1 MTASDFSQGN
11 QLLRSNQLEEAV
23 AAYQKAIAHD
33 PSFHWYHQ
41 KLGESLEKLGRL
53 EEAAEAYRQAVERH
67 SNKACYHWDMGRVL
81 RTLGRDEEAVQVEE
95 TATEIEEKLSERRST
110 SQLSKLQPSEKE
122 QSQNRPTELKDGIKK
137 EQSSYWS
144 KRETHIYIFAVRQ
157 IINKIGSSAT
167 SIIDVGSNGCPYID
181 WFSWIPERYS
191 LDLRNPYKAPGV
203 VSLTQDFLKY
213 NPEKRFDLLTC
224 LQVIEHVPD
233 AEAFCRKLL
242 ETARVLVVS
251 VPYKWKA
258 GQTKGHIHDPV
269 DLTKMN
275 HWFGRE
281 PNYYN
286 IIKEIESPV
295 RRMICIYY
303 QDSEKNWDRVRTV
316 FKPS

>member
-1 MTASDFSQGN
+1 MTASEFSQGN

-23 AAYQKAIAHD
+23 AVYQKAIAHD
-33 PSFHWYHQ
+33 PSFHWSHY
-41 KLGESLEKLGRL
+41 KLGEALEKLGRL
-53 EEAAEAYRQAVERH
+53 EEAAEAYQQAVERH
-67 SNKACYHWDMGRVL
+67 PNKDWYHLDLGRVL
-81 RTLGRDEEAVQVEE
+81 RALGRNAEAVQVEE
-95 TATEIEEKLSERRST
+95 TATEIEGKLSERRYP
-110 SQLSKLQPSEKE
+110 SKLPKLSEKE
-122 QSQNRPTELKDGIKK
+122 QSRNRAAELKDGIKK

-144 KRETHIYIFAVRQ
+144 KRESSIYIFAVRQ
-157 IINKIGSSAT
+157 MINKIGSSAA

-213 NPEKRFDLLTC
+213 SPEKRFDLLTC

-233 AEAFCRKLL
+233 AEAFCQKLL

-269 DLTKMN
+269 DLKKMN

-303 QDSEKNWDRVRTV
+303 QDSDKKWDRVRTV
-316 FKPS
+316 FKSN